1 MVQSH
6 PGIESAVPVARRWF
20 LESLLERSRPDG
32 PVYWLR
38 QITLECSDNMARH
51 SATRLIVHGCC
62 CGAKDPEESA
72 LLIAV
77 DRATGRALHRWG
89 HHATMTRDRR
99 NEHPHNVGIK
109 APDWLENL

>member
-1 MVQSH
+1 MLSPYGTVQIQ
-6 PGIESAVPVARRWF
+6 PVIDVAVPVAHRWF

-51 SATRLIVHGCC
+51 TATRLIVHGCC
-62 CGAKDPEESA
+62 CGANDAEESA

-89 HHATMTRDRR
+89 YHVIMPRGRLY
-99 NEHPHNVGIK
+99 EHPRKKI
-109 APDWLENL
+109 ASD